1 MQTIR
6 LGWIESLRGIAA
18 LLVVFVHLLN
28 AADRARYL
36 DHSHFLTRLAV
47 CLGRDWLD
55 VGKAGVVIFF
65 LVSGW
70 LVPRL
75 VEKQDLR
82 GFLSNRFFRLYP
94 AYWLSIAW
102 TVLFCYN
109 PGWPV
114 VLMNATMFH
123 QFFGI
128 NDLISVYWTL
138 QIELLFYLLC
148 LALRTKGWLSKS
160 PAIKK
165 VIWACLAASFLIA
178 VARFFTGLKLPVALP
193 LGLAVMLVA
202 HLWRLSAGQPEQKK
216 ELKQVLAVFAL
227 VFVPVCL
234 LAYNR
239 DYGYHETWYRYL
251 SSYTAAFLIFAWF
264 ERSGAESR
272 VFMFLGKISYS
283 LYLLHLVTGVAF
295 IHYASKLKLDQTLG
309 IGSVAGIAIT
319 YILAVSTFSYYC
331 VERPF
336 VRWGKRYLPE
346 NA

>member
-28 AADRARYL
+28 AADRAHYL

-47 CLGRDWLD
+47 SLGRDWLD
-55 VGKAGVVIFF
+55 AGKTGVILFF

-75 VEKQDLR
+75 VEKQSLP
-82 GFLSNRFFRLYP
+82 GFLRNRFFRLYP

-109 PGWPV
+109 PGWPA

-123 QFFGI
+123 KFFGV

-138 QIELLFYLLC
+138 QIELLFYALC
-148 LALRTKGWLSKS
+148 LGLRTKGWLNE
-160 PAIKK
+160 PCRIKQ
-165 VIWACLAASFLIA
+165 VIWTCLGTSFLVA
-178 VARFFTGLKLPVALP
+178 AARFFTGLKLPVALP

-202 HLWRLSAGQPEQKK
+202 HLWRLSAGQPARKK
-216 ELKQVLAVFAL
+216 ELKSVFVVFAL

-239 DYGYHETWYRYL
+239 NYGYHETWYRYL
-251 SSYTAAFLIFAWF
+251 GAYTAAFLIFAGF

-272 VFMFLGKISYS
+272 TLLFLGKISYS
-283 LYLLHLVTGVAF
+283 MYLLHLVTGVAF
-295 IHYASKLKLDQTLG
+295 IYYASQAKLEQSLG
-309 IGSVAGIAIT
+309 TAGVIGISIAS
-319 YILAVSTFSYYC
+319 ILAASVVSYYG

-336 VRWGKRYLPE
+336 VRWGKRHQR
-346 NA
+346 